1 MNQWMSGLAAA
12 VLASAVWF
20 PTMSTTQD
28 PSLAIAEDG
37 PKEIA
42 GLRLAAKVEFPEKAP
57 EPRLVLE
64 ATNPS
69 GKEIKATVTVM
80 LMETNYQPYA
90 RMIPTPRKTWEKEI
104 TLEVAPGK
112 SEKLSFSDL
121 AFAGFAEKSEKKD
134 DKGFGR
140 ETLRELVVVCDKER
154 VTLIGGNRFSLP
166 ELKDIK

>member
-1 MNQWMSGLAAA
+1 MNKWMSGLAAA

-28 PSLAIAEDG
+28 PSLAIADHA

-42 GLRLAAKVEFPEKAP
+42 GLRMAASVEFPEKAP
-57 EPRLVLE
+57 EPKLVLE

-69 GKEIKATVTVM
+69 GKEIEATVKVM

-90 RMIPTPRKTWEKEI
+90 RMIPTPKTRWEKEI
-104 TLEVAPGK
+104 VLKVAPGK
-112 SEKLSFSDL
+112 TEKLSFSDL
-121 AFAGFAEKSEKKD
+121 AFAGFAEKSEKKE

-140 ETLRELVVVCDKER
+140 ETLRELVVLCGKER
-154 VTLIGGNRFSLP
+154 VTLIGGNRFSIP
-166 ELKDIK
+166 EFKDIK